1 MDEKSIFNEF
11 LGYEV
16 KAPYK
21 DGSQY
26 KIARGKL
33 ESINMGFLKITGKLG
48 TLIINEKNIE
58 RMSIVNNIYKGSGGW
73 KPSR

>member
-1 MDEKSIFNEF
+1 MDDKSIFNEF

-16 KAPYK
+16 KAPYR

-33 ESINMGFLKITGKLG
+33 ESINMGFLKISGKLG
-48 TLIINEKNIE
+48 ILIINEKNIE
-58 RMSIVNNIYKGSGGW
+58 RMSIVNNTYKGNNGW
-73 KPSR
+73 KTSR